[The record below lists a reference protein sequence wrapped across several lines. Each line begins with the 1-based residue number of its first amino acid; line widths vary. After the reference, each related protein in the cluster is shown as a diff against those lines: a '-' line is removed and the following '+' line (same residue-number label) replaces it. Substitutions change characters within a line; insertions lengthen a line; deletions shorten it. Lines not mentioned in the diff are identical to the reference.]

1 MIHIKYIV
9 IDAWGGG
16 SEVGNQGNGIV
27 EKEIVLELSKYIYD
41 RLRENG
47 IDVFL
52 TREEDV
58 NLTTAER
65 IKIIQ
70 DKYGKN
76 DDVIIISNRLNKDN
90 SNGISIIYALRD
102 EDFLAED
109 IIKYLY
115 YDDFNVNDFYQLRD
129 ENESS
134 IDKEELI
141 RDSLNNETIII
152 QYGNVNNSIDVYD
165 LKNNLEKIGDSVVK
179 GIVSYLGGTY
189 LGTGSY
195 TVVKGDNLYS
205 IARKFNTSVGE
216 LKRINNLS
224 SDSLDIGQI
233 LKLPITN
240 ENYLNYSVI
249 KGDSLY
255 SIAKKYNTSVD
266 EIKRINNLISNS
278 LSIGQNLKIPINESN
293 NEESKETIYLVKKG
307 DSLYSIARIYNI
319 TVDELKRINN
329 LTSNNLSI
337 GQMLKLPSSDVNY
350 IVVKGDSLYS
360 IAREFNTTVDELKR
374 LNNLSSNNLSI
385 GQIIRIR

>member
-76 DDVIIISNRLNKDN
+76 DDVIIISNCLNKDN

-115 YDDFNVNDFYQLRD
+115 YDGFNVNDFYQLRD

-134 IDKEELI
+134 LDKEELI

-224 SDSLDIGQI
+224 SDSL
-233 LKLPITN
+233 
-240 ENYLNYSVI
+240 
-249 KGDSLY
+249 
-255 SIAKKYNTSVD
+255 
-266 EIKRINNLISNS
+266 
-278 LSIGQNLKIPINESN
+278 SIGQNLNIPKNEISN
-293 NEESKETIYLVKKG
+293 NDELSYLVKSG
-307 DSLYSIARIYNI
+307 DSLYSIARTYNT
-319 TVDELKRINN
+319 TVDELKKINN

-337 GQMLKLPSSDVNY
+337 GQVLKLPTSNNNY
-350 IVVKGDSLYS
+350 VVVKGDSLYS
-360 IAREFNTTVDELKR
+360 IARKYNTTVDELKR

>member
-115 YDDFNVNDFYQLRD
+115 YDGFNVNDFYQLRD

-134 IDKEELI
+134 LDKEELI

-165 LKNNLEKIGDSVVK
+165 LNNNLEKIGDSVVK

-233 LKLPITN
+233 LKLPVTN
-240 ENYLNYSVI
+240 ENYINYSVI

-266 EIKRINNLISNS
+266 EIKRINNLSSNS
-278 LSIGQNLKIPINESN
+278 LSIGQNLNIPKNEISN
-293 NEESKETIYLVKKG
+293 NDELSYLVKSG
-307 DSLYSIARIYNI
+307 DSLYSIARTYNT
-319 TVDELKRINN
+319 TVDELKKINN

-337 GQMLKLPSSDVNY
+337 GQVLKLPTSNNNY
-350 IVVKGDSLYS
+350 VVVKGDSLYS
-360 IAREFNTTVDELKR
+360 IARKYNTTVDELKR

-385 GQIIRIR
+385 GQILRTK

>member
-115 YDDFNVNDFYQLRD
+115 YDGFNVNDFYQLRD

-134 IDKEELI
+134 LDKEELI

-165 LKNNLEKIGDSVVK
+165 LKNNLEKIGDSVVGLLEQFGCLK
-179 GIVSYLGGTY
+179 GMPKS
-189 LGTGSY
+189 
-195 TVVKGDNLYS
+195 NQ
-205 IARKFNTSVGE
+205 
-216 LKRINNLS
+216 LS
-224 SDSLDIGQI
+224 LFG
-233 LKLPITN
+233 
-240 ENYLNYSVI
+240 
-249 KGDSLY
+249 
-255 SIAKKYNTSVD
+255 
-266 EIKRINNLISNS
+266 
-278 LSIGQNLKIPINESN
+278 
-293 NEESKETIYLVKKG
+293 
-307 DSLYSIARIYNI
+307 
-319 TVDELKRINN
+319 
-329 LTSNNLSI
+329 
-337 GQMLKLPSSDVNY
+337 
-350 IVVKGDSLYS
+350 
-360 IAREFNTTVDELKR
+360 
-374 LNNLSSNNLSI
+374 
-385 GQIIRIR
+385 

>member
-1 MIHIKYIV
+1 M
-9 IDAWGGG
+9 
-16 SEVGNQGNGIV
+16 
-27 EKEIVLELSKYIYD
+27 
-41 RLRENG
+41 
-47 IDVFL
+47 
-52 TREEDV
+52 
-58 NLTTAER
+58 AE
-65 IKIIQ
+65 
-70 DKYGKN
+70 
-76 DDVIIISNRLNKDN
+76 
-90 SNGISIIYALRD
+90 
-102 EDFLAED
+102 
-109 IIKYLY
+109 
-115 YDDFNVNDFYQLRD
+115 
-129 ENESS
+129 
-134 IDKEELI
+134 
-141 RDSLNNETIII
+141 
-152 QYGNVNNSIDVYD
+152 
-165 LKNNLEKIGDSVVK
+165 SVVK
-179 GIVSYLGGTY
+179 GIISYLGGNY
-189 LGTGSY
+189 LGEGSY
-195 TVVKGDNLYS
+195 TVQKGDSLYS

-224 SDSLDIGQI
+224 SDSLSIGQI

-266 EIKRINNLISNS
+266 EIKRINNLTSNS

-293 NEESKETIYLVKKG
+293 NEDNNDKIYLVKKG
-307 DSLYSIARIYNI
+307 DSLYSIAKKYNT

-360 IAREFNTTVDELKR
+360 IARKFNTTVDELKR

>member
-1 MIHIKYIV
+1 M
-9 IDAWGGG
+9 
-16 SEVGNQGNGIV
+16 
-27 EKEIVLELSKYIYD
+27 
-41 RLRENG
+41 
-47 IDVFL
+47 
-52 TREEDV
+52 
-58 NLTTAER
+58 
-65 IKIIQ
+65 
-70 DKYGKN
+70 
-76 DDVIIISNRLNKDN
+76 
-90 SNGISIIYALRD
+90 YALRD
-102 EDFLAED
+102 EDLLAEE

-115 YDDFNVNDFYQLRD
+115 YDGFNVNDFYQLRD
-129 ENESS
+129 EENPNL
-134 IDKEELI
+134 DDDQFI
-141 RDSLNNETIII
+141 RDTPNYETVVI
-152 QYGNVNNSIDVYD
+152 QYGNVNNSVDIYD
-165 LKNNLEKIGDSVVK
+165 LKNNWEKMAESVVK
-179 GIVSYLGGTY
+179 GIISYLGGNY
-189 LGTGSY
+189 LGEGSY
-195 TVVKGDNLYS
+195 TVQKGDSLYS

-224 SDSLDIGQI
+224 NDSLDIGQI
-233 LKLPITN
+233 LKLPVTN

-266 EIKRINNLISNS
+266 EIKRINNLSSNS

-307 DSLYSIARIYNI
+307 DSLYSIARSYNI

-360 IAREFNTTVDELKR
+360 IARKYNTTVDELKR

-385 GQIIRIR
+385 GQVLKIK

>member
-1 MIHIKYIV
+1 M
-9 IDAWGGG
+9 
-16 SEVGNQGNGIV
+16 
-27 EKEIVLELSKYIYD
+27 
-41 RLRENG
+41 
-47 IDVFL
+47 
-52 TREEDV
+52 
-58 NLTTAER
+58 
-65 IKIIQ
+65 
-70 DKYGKN
+70 
-76 DDVIIISNRLNKDN
+76 
-90 SNGISIIYALRD
+90 YALRD
-102 EDFLAED
+102 EDLLAEE

-115 YDDFNVNDFYQLRD
+115 YDGFNVNDFYQLRD
-129 ENESS
+129 EENPNL
-134 IDKEELI
+134 DDDQFI
-141 RDSLNNETIII
+141 RDTPNYETVVI
-152 QYGNVNNSIDVYD
+152 QYGNVNNSVDVYD
-165 LKNNLEKIGDSVVK
+165 LKNNWEKMAESVVK
-179 GIVSYLGGTY
+179 GIISYLGGNY
-189 LGTGSY
+189 LGEGSY
-195 TVVKGDNLYS
+195 TVQKGDSLYS

-224 SDSLDIGQI
+224 NDSLDIGQI
-233 LKLPITN
+233 LKLPVTN

-266 EIKRINNLISNS
+266 EIKRINNLTSNS

-307 DSLYSIARIYNI
+307 DSLYSIARSYNI

-360 IAREFNTTVDELKR
+360 IARKYNTTVDELKR

-385 GQIIRIR
+385 GQVLKIK

>member
-115 YDDFNVNDFYQLRD
+115 YDGFNVNDFYQLRD

-134 IDKEELI
+134 LDKEELI

-233 LKLPITN
+233 LKLPVTN
-240 ENYLNYSVI
+240 ENYINYSVI

-266 EIKRINNLISNS
+266 EIKRINNLSSNS
-278 LSIGQNLKIPINESN
+278 LSIGQNLNIPKNEISN
-293 NEESKETIYLVKKG
+293 NDELSYLVKSG
-307 DSLYSIARIYNI
+307 DSLYSIARTYNT
-319 TVDELKRINN
+319 TVDELKKINN

-337 GQMLKLPSSDVNY
+337 GQVLKLPTSNNNY
-350 IVVKGDSLYS
+350 VVVKGDSLYS
-360 IAREFNTTVDELKR
+360 IARKYNTTVDELKR